1 MSSGCSPSS
10 EPTSTTELESDSARR
25 TTFDRRCVSF
35 PFAVFRSSSS
45 NDLLT
50 LDLLLPN
57 LQAMQEIHKLRA
69 QMSTIATSTLAST
82 TTSKASSPPLFSPK
96 LAPPNTTQLKILRQ
110 LITSAFI
117 DQIAVRKDIIDPT
130 SAVAG
135 SKFKSTRGVA
145 YRAMGV
151 AEDVYIHPSSVMFH
165 G

>member
-1 MSSGCSPSS
+1 
-10 EPTSTTELESDSARR
+10 
-25 TTFDRRCVSF
+25 
-35 PFAVFRSSSS
+35 
-45 NDLLT
+45 
-50 LDLLLPN
+50 
-57 LQAMQEIHKLRA
+57 
-69 QMSTIATSTLAST
+69 MSTIATSTLAST

-165 G
+165 GEPPEWIVWQDVVRTSKVWIKSESRRLSSLSLAREPI